1 MVINLMK
8 ETADLIQS
16 IIKNQIFQEFCNL
29 TDSIK
34 EIANELKVTLSQ
46 LVLNWTIQQPG
57 ITCALVGA
65 RNAAQ
70 VLDNVK
76 AADFRLTSEEINMI
90 NKLLSNLKLETKI

>member
-1 MVINLMK
+1 MMEIP
-8 ETADLIQS
+8 DQIQS
-16 IIKNQIFQEFCNL
+16 IIKSQIFQEFCNL
-29 TDSIK
+29 LTASK
-34 EIANELKVTLSQ
+34 EIANERKVTLSQ

-57 ITCALVGA
+57 ITCALAGA

-90 NKLLSNLKLETKI
+90 NKLLSDLKLETKI